1 MLCIWVC
8 QFQDSGES
16 RTVGRKGKRSP
27 GKEAP
32 KPPQPL
38 SSFSPLARG
47 RRACALALSAAG
59 LAVTKP
65 PLSAGVGGQARRT
78 DARLRSLWKHQ
89 P

>member
-8 QFQDSGES
+8 QFPRFSL
-16 RTVGRKGKRSP
+16 RTVGKLEGKR
-27 GKEAP
+27 GAKT
-32 KPPQPL
+32 PQPL
-38 SSFSPLARG
+38 PSLTPLARG